1 MNLPDANSLAETL
14 RERSILN
21 DLSAISLKLGM
32 NALLIGA
39 AARLQVFD
47 RPYGILGRLTKDLD
61 FAVRSSNWED
71 FEQFTQ
77 AMTSGDPQLFL
88 KTSIPHRFTHIATGK
103 TVDIIP
109 FGTLALPNQIISW
122 QDGNQMSVLGLEEAW
137 RSGQTIEPAISV
149 VSLPALVGLKL
160 IAWLDRLAPKDLD
173 DVVLILQQLLDS
185 SDAIEMVYS
194 TIGDL
199 LLAEEYEFEVA
210 GALYLGQ
217 QIQQIF
223 SEAAITRILEAID
236 RVIRDHNRYLA
247 RFIKNSLMGEEWDE
261 AFDLLLDRW
270 QAMREGILT
279 KNQESQ

>member
-1 MNLPDANSLAETL
+1 
-14 RERSILN
+14 
-21 DLSAISLKLGM
+21 
-32 NALLIGA
+32 
-39 AARLQVFD
+39 
-47 RPYGILGRLTKDLD
+47 
-61 FAVRSSNWED
+61 
-71 FEQFTQ
+71 
-77 AMTSGDPQLFL
+77 
-88 KTSIPHRFTHIATGK
+88 
-103 TVDIIP
+103 
-109 FGTLALPNQIISW
+109 
-122 QDGNQMSVLGLEEAW
+122 MSVLVEEAW

-223 SEAAITRILEAID
+223 SEAAITRILETID